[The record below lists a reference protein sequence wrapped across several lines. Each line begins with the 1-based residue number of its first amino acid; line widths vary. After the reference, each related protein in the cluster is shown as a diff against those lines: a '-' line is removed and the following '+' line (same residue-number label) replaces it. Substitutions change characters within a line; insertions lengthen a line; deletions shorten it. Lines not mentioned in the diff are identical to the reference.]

1 VPVPPARL
9 NRYPRPRPRPRRP
22 AVALVA
28 GMLAALVAAA
38 CSGSGD
44 ETASTS
50 PFKPV
55 IRLAVNDWTASALDV
70 AIAERLIE
78 LRLGYPVEPTRV
90 DDATTMYRDLAS
102 GKLDA
107 VLEVWPS
114 AVEEHDQRILDRG
127 QVVLLGPLGPVG
139 QVGWYVPRY
148 AVDDH
153 PELASWESL
162 RSPAAAQLVGGVL
175 VGVDPSYREHDE
187 DIIRNLG
194 LALTVDYSGSEE
206 ETAARLERAA
216 SAQAPILVYWWVPTA
231 VAATY
236 DLVKVALPPS
246 TEACR
251 AEAAAGGPGVDCDY
265 PPDELFKAASPGL
278 EAKAPTVAAFL
289 TAFTLSTE
297 DQQAMLLSVERDG
310 VSIGAAASAW
320 IEANEDTW
328 RAWLP
333 S

>member
-1 VPVPPARL
+1 MPPARP
-9 NRYPRPRPRPRRP
+9 NRYPPHRPRSRRP
-22 AVALVA
+22 AAALVLGA
-28 GMLAALVAAA
+28 LAALAAA
-38 CSGSGD
+38 GCAGSGD
-44 ETASTS
+44 DTATSS

-55 IRLAVNDWTASALDV
+55 IRLAVNDWTASALNV
-70 AIAERLIE
+70 AIAEQLIE

-90 DDATTMYRDLAS
+90 DDATAMYRDLAS
-102 GKLDA
+102 GRLDA

-114 AVEEHDQRILDRG
+114 AVDEHDQRILDRG
-127 QVVLLGPLGPVG
+127 QVVRLGPLGPVG

-162 RSPAAAQLVGGVL
+162 RAPATAQLVGGVL
-175 VGVDPSYREHDE
+175 VGIDPSYREHDE

-194 LALTVDYSGSEE
+194 LPLTVDYSGSEE

-216 SAQAPILVYWWVPTA
+216 GARAPILVYWWVPTA

-278 EAKAPTVAAFL
+278 EAKAPSVAALL

-297 DQQAMLLSVERDG
+297 DQQAMLQSVERDG
-310 VSIGAAASAW
+310 ESIDAAARTW

-333 S
+333 A

>member
-1 VPVPPARL
+1 MPPARP
-9 NRYPRPRPRPRRP
+9 NRSSRHRLRHRPSSALLGVVL
-22 AVALVA
+22 AV
-28 GMLAALVAAA
+28 LVAAG

-44 ETASTS
+44 DTSTTS

-70 AIAERLIE
+70 AIAEQLIE
-78 LRLGYPVEPTRV
+78 LRLGYPVEPTRA
-90 DDATTMYRDLAS
+90 DDATAMYRDLAS
-102 GKLDA
+102 GRLDA

-114 AVEEHDQRILDRG
+114 SLAEHDARTFDRG
-127 QVVLLGPLGPVG
+127 QVVRLGPLGPVG

-148 AVDDH
+148 ALDDH

-162 RSPAAAQLVGGVL
+162 RTPATAQLVGGSL
-175 VGVDPSYREHDE
+175 VGIDPGYRQHDE

-194 LALTVDYSGSEE
+194 LPLTVDYSGSEE
-206 ETAARLERAA
+206 ETAARLERATA
-216 SAQAPILVYWWVPTA
+216 ARQPILVYWWVPTA

-236 DLVKVALPPS
+236 DLVKVALPPP
-246 TEACR
+246 TEACQ

-278 EAKAPTVAAFL
+278 EAKAPPVAAFL

-297 DQQAMLLSVERDG
+297 DQQAMLQSVERDG
-310 VSIGAAASAW
+310 VSISAAATAW

-333 S
+333 A